1 MSTPGLRLS
10 LQDQSLPEEGRA
22 FVRAVV
28 KLLADTRGIQLEECS
43 IQERQP
49 GSTLWYLTCQPPTIP
64 LDSDILIISTP
75 DDFLTHLAVEL
86 DARGRSADAST
97 LRYVLDLCHT
107 ETERGGLG
115 FPVFPGVDW
124 SLNQTQRQG
133 LRGLLEAWL
142 ESLNSA
148 ERARGLHSP
157 LSVRASSTRP
167 MTLAE
172 KILAHHAF
180 SLPSAEGLKGGDF
193 IRVTVD
199 WIIASEL
206 SWVGMKHSMTS
217 IGEEPTVWR
226 NDRFWLA
233 GDHTV
238 DPRTYHQPRV
248 RELIDG
254 MHDAKTR
261 FKMTEN
267 QGSNFTILHTEF
279 VRERAEPGMLVLG
292 SDSHTCSAGAVSSLA
307 IGLGAA
313 DVMAALATGETWIK
327 TPESIRVEFV
337 GAPAWYIRGKDV
349 ILYILKTL
357 KRNTHAADR
366 IVEFGG
372 PGARHLSCDAR
383 FAICNMCTV
392 RSSGYL
398 ALCAQFISDRPQ
410 ARYRTQ
416 SLYFQPDADASY
428 AATFRINLE
437 EVESFI
443 ALYPS
448 PDNVVPVTEKVD
460 MRFEGCFIG
469 ACTTTE
475 EDLILGAL
483 VLEAGLQKGLP
494 LARGKRMVVPGSLPI
509 VSNLRALG
517 LLDIYAQ
524 AGFTL
529 PAVSCSL
536 CLGMGADRAGS
547 GENWLSSQNRN
558 FKNRMGP
565 GSTGH
570 ICSAAVVAASSFS
583 MQLTD
588 PRPLLRQVSVERYQ
602 TLLASC
608 RRMKADPRGKLRE
621 RLKASANPAVSPPMP
636 PVVEP
641 YLSVRKTT
649 TPSTTTSIPGLE
661 QEKPHS
667 APAQITRSGVSRL
680 GDFVDTDA
688 IIPAAFIL
696 ESPTDVLL
704 GSHCLEL
711 THPEFRDQVR
721 AGLDVVVAGKAFG
734 CGSSREEAP
743 RALKGLGVKCVIA
756 RSFSFIYGRNQ
767 PTIGLLGLTITDD
780 DFYAAAQTGVAI
792 EIDLPRRQV
801 TVSDRSYP
809 FVLDE
814 MELALIQRQGLAAAY
829 KMFGKTVFQSL
840 CNDHGS
846 GTVPASALAEMHLG
860 RRQAENRGNQEV
872 LAW

>member
-1 MSTPGLRLS
+1 MFNPGIGLS
-10 LQDQSLPEEGRA
+10 LDDKSLPEDGRA

-28 KLLADTRGIQLEECS
+28 KLLADTRGIYLEECS
-43 IQERQP
+43 IQNRRPSQ
-49 GSTLWYLTCQPPTIP
+49 TLWYLACERPTIP
-64 LDSDILIISTP
+64 LDSEILVISSPTEL
-75 DDFLTHLAVEL
+75 LTHLAAEL
-86 DARGRSADAST
+86 DASGRSADAST
-97 LRYVLDLCHT
+97 LRYVHDLCYT
-107 ETERGGLG
+107 ETERGGLE
-115 FPVFPGVDW
+115 FPETPGLQD
-124 SLNQTQRQG
+124 
-133 LRGLLEAWL
+133 LLEAWL
-142 ESLNSA
+142 ESLNSV
-148 ERARGLHSP
+148 ERTRGLPSP

-254 MHDAKTR
+254 MHDAKTK

-327 TPESIRVEFV
+327 TPDSIRVEFV
-337 GAPAWYIRGKDV
+337 GEPAWYIRGKDV

-372 PGARHLSCDAR
+372 PGARYLSCDAR
-383 FAICNMCTV
+383 FAICNMCT
-392 RSSGYL
+392 
-398 ALCAQFISDRPQ
+398 
-410 ARYRTQ
+410 
-416 SLYFQPDADASY
+416 
-428 AATFRINLE
+428 INLE

-448 PDNVVPVTEKVD
+448 PDNVVPVTERLD

-517 LLDIYAQ
+517 LLEIYAQ
-524 AGFTL
+524 AGFML

-588 PRPLLRQVSVERYQ
+588 PRPLLQQVSVERYQ

-608 RRMKADPRGKLRE
+608 RRMKAEPRGKLRD
-621 RLKASANPAVSPPMP
+621 RLKNNTSPVVAPPMP

-641 YLSVRKTT
+641 YLSVRNPAA
-649 TPSTTTSIPGLE
+649 TPSTKTLSSELE
-661 QEKPHS
+661 QTQFNS
-667 APAQITRSGVSRL
+667 APAEVLRSRISRL

-801 TVSDRSYP
+801 TVDERSYP

-860 RRQAENRGNQEV
+860 RRQAESRGNQEV

>member
-1 MSTPGLRLS
+1 
-10 LQDQSLPEEGRA
+10 
-22 FVRAVV
+22 
-28 KLLADTRGIQLEECS
+28 
-43 IQERQP
+43 
-49 GSTLWYLTCQPPTIP
+49 
-64 LDSDILIISTP
+64 
-75 DDFLTHLAVEL
+75 
-86 DARGRSADAST
+86 
-97 LRYVLDLCHT
+97 
-107 ETERGGLG
+107 
-115 FPVFPGVDW
+115 
-124 SLNQTQRQG
+124 
-133 LRGLLEAWL
+133 
-142 ESLNSA
+142 
-148 ERARGLHSP
+148 
-157 LSVRASSTRP
+157 

-180 SLPSAEGLKGGDF
+180 SLPSAEGLRGGDF

-254 MHDAKTR
+254 MHDAKTK

-337 GAPAWYIRGKDV
+337 GEPAWYIRGKDV

-372 PGARHLSCDAR
+372 PGARYLSCDAR
-383 FAICNMCTV
+383 FAICNMCTELGAITGLFV
-392 RSSGYL
+392 PDEITG
-398 ALCAQFISDRPQ
+398 QFISDRPQ

-448 PDNVVPVTEKVD
+448 PDNVVPVTEKLD

-483 VLEAGLQKGLP
+483 VLEAGLQKGLS

-517 LLDIYAQ
+517 LLEIYAQ
-524 AGFTL
+524 AEFTL

-547 GENWLSSQNRN
+547 GETWLSSQNRN

-588 PRPLLRQVSVERYQ
+588 PRPLLQQVSVERYQ

-608 RRMKADPRGKLRE
+608 RRMKAEPRGKLRDH
-621 RLKASANPAVSPPMP
+621 LKNNTSPVVTPPMP

-641 YLSVRKTT
+641 YLSVRNPAATPSKTT
-649 TPSTTTSIPGLE
+649 PVPDLE
-661 QEKPHS
+661 QTQSNS
-667 APAQITRSGVSRL
+667 APAEVLRSRISRL

-711 THPEFRDQVR
+711 THPAFRAQVR

-780 DFYAAAQTGVAI
+780 DFYAAAQTGVTI

-801 TVSDRSYP
+801 TLNERSYP

-860 RRQAENRGNQEV
+860 RRQAESRGNREV